1 VKFVG
6 KYNEILQTKGLKH
19 WFRGSILTFLSLFK
33 MGFKPLN
40 RVHFLYIHHVFEDEE
55 AAFIELLG
63 WLKSNYHIISH
74 SEGVNILKTG
84 KIDKPYIC
92 LSSDDG
98 FKNNLKAAQ
107 ICHDHKVSMCFFV
120 NPNLIGESNY
130 DIIKVHC
137 KTKLHLP
144 PIAMLGMAD
153 IKTILGFGQEVGIH
167 TLEHKHVSE
176 MSLEEFAEDCKLSM
190 AFCSE
195 MEITKPHFAFPYGR
209 HNDYSAAHHRI
220 ALKQGFG
227 SISSA
232 VRGYHNDIIDD
243 DTVLHRDHIVLSWPM
258 RHIKYFIASAKEVKG
273 DWYNA

>member
-1 VKFVG
+1 MSFVS
-6 KYNEILQTKGLKH
+6 KYNEIPHSKGLKH
-19 WFRGSILTFLSLFK
+19 WFRGSVITFLSLFK

-55 AAFIELLG
+55 AAFIELLR

-74 SEGVNILKTG
+74 SDGVNILKNG
-84 KIDKPYIC
+84 EIDKPYIC

-98 FKNNLKAAQ
+98 FKNNLNAAQ
-107 ICHDHKVSMCFFV
+107 ICHDHMVSMCFFV
-120 NPNLIGESNY
+120 NPNIVVESNY
-130 DIIKVHC
+130 DNIAEHC

-144 PIAMLGMAD
+144 PISMLEIAD
-153 IKTILGFGQEVGIH
+153 ISKILSFGQEVGIH
-167 TLEHKHVSE
+167 TLRHKRVSE
-176 MSLEEFAEDCKLSM
+176 MSLEEFAEDCKHSI

-195 MEITKPHFAFPYGR
+195 MGIKEPHFAFPYGR
-209 HNDYSAAHHRI
+209 HTDYSAAHHRI

-232 VRGYHNDIIDD
+232 VRGYHNDMIDEE
-243 DTVLHRDHIVLSWPM
+243 TILHRDHIVLSWPM

-273 DWYNA
+273 DWYHA